1 MKGLS
6 NVNLRL
12 EWVYK
17 HPKRTARH
25 QMISDYM
32 SANEALLLEEDLI
45 KTGRSVHCQFFDEDD
60 TSWTRKELLTFSKK
74 METEPHQVKAYVDGG
89 YHKETSK
96 AGLGM
101 AIYYE
106 QNGQKWR
113 FRVNERI
120 DGIEDNNEAEYAALA
135 YVFTMFEHL
144 GIHHQSV
151 TIYTDSKTL
160 YHQMSGEWPCYEETL
175 IRWADRIEAKAK
187 HLGLK
192 PTYSFIGRH
201 LNKEADQLAS
211 QALEG
216 IFIEG
221 KKEQTKKG

>member
-1 MKGLS
+1 M
-6 NVNLRL
+6 NLRL

-25 QMISDYM
+25 QMNSDYM
-32 SANEALLLEEDLI
+32 TINEALYLEEDLM
-45 KTGRSVHCQFFDEDD
+45 KTGRSVNCQFFDEEDI
-60 TSWTRKELLTFSKK
+60 SWTRKELLAYLKK
-74 METEPHQVKAYVDGG
+74 METEPHQVKAYIDGG
-89 YHKETSK
+89 YHKETNE

-101 AIYYE
+101 AIYYQ
-106 QNGQKWR
+106 QNGQNWR
-113 FRVNERI
+113 FRVNEQI

-135 YVFTMFEHL
+135 YLYTILQEL
-144 GIHHQSV
+144 GVHHQSI

-160 YHQMSGEWPCYEETL
+160 YHQISGEWPCYEAAL
-175 IRWADRIEAKAK
+175 IRWADRIEDKVEK
-187 HLGLK
+187 LGLK

-211 QALEG
+211 QALDG
-216 IFIEG
+216 IMIEG